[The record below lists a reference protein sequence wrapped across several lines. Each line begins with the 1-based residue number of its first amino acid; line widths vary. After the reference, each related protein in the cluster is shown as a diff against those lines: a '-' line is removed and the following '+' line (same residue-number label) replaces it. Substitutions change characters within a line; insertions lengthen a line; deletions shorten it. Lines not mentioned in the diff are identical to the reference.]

1 MAQPAPRLSALV
13 LSDNTEAVLVNRVLE
28 SHGFRVERAQNAKA
42 AETLC
47 RGERFDLA
55 VYDHSVSGAM
65 ELAGPR
71 CPTSRPRVTVGIL
84 PAAGTAE
91 SVSRR
96 LHFVVRKPF
105 SSDFF
110 ARTVKA
116 AYGPIAAD
124 RRVSFRHQARIAV
137 SSCTVDHH
145 GERRSIS
152 GAQIVNIS
160 QTGMCLQTQEM
171 LPQNAGLELG
181 FAVPQRSIGL
191 QVRGTVMWAHASGR
205 AGVKFAQLKPAD
217 QRNLEDWL
225 DSLLPNPEMFLK
237 AGEARA
243 ILSH

>member
-1 MAQPAPRLSALV
+1 MSQTVQRLSALV
-13 LSDNTEAVLVNRVLE
+13 LSGNTEAVLVNRVLE
-28 SHGFRVERAQNAKA
+28 SHGFRVECAANARA

-55 VYDHSVSGAM
+55 VYDQAVSGAM

-84 PAAGTAE
+84 PATGATE
-91 SVSRR
+91 SVRKR

-105 SSDFF
+105 SSDLF

-124 RRVSFRHQARIAV
+124 RRLSFRHSVRIAV
-137 SSCTVDHH
+137 STCTLNHH
-145 GERRSIS
+145 GEARSVT

-160 QTGMCLQTQEM
+160 QTGMCLQTPEM
-171 LPQNAGLELG
+171 LPQNAGLEIA
-181 FAVPQRSIGL
+181 FAVPQREVAL
-191 QVRGTVMWAHASGR
+191 QVNGTVMWAHASGR
-205 AGVKFAQLKPAD
+205 AGVKFDQLKAPD

-225 DSLLPNPEMFLK
+225 DSLLPNSEAFLK
-237 AGEARA
+237 
-243 ILSH
+243 

>member
-1 MAQPAPRLSALV
+1 MAQAAPHLSALV
-13 LSDNTEAVLVNRVLE
+13 LSGNAEAVLVNRVLE

-55 VYDHSVSGAM
+55 VYDHSVTGAI

-84 PAAGTAE
+84 PPAGASE
-91 SVSRR
+91 GASKR

-105 SSDFF
+105 TSDLF

-124 RRVSFRHQARIAV
+124 RRVSFRHNVRIAV
-137 SSCTVDHH
+137 SSCRLDHH
-145 GERRSIS
+145 GSMRSIS

-160 QTGMCLQTQEM
+160 QTGMCLQSEEM
-171 LPQNAGLELG
+171 LPQNAGLALD
-181 FAVPQRSIGL
+181 FTVPHRQLALHVQGR
-191 QVRGTVMWAHASGR
+191 VMWSHASGR
-205 AGVKFAQLKPAD
+205 AGVKFGQLKPAD
-217 QRNLEDWL
+217 LRNLEDWL
-225 DSLLPNPEMFLK
+225 DSLLPNSEKFLK
-237 AGEARA
+237 AADARQ
-243 ILSH
+243 

>member
-1 MAQPAPRLSALV
+1 MMPQAGTRLSALV
-13 LSDNTEAVLVNRVLE
+13 VSGNAEAVLVNRVLE
-28 SHGFRVERAQNAKA
+28 SHGFRVERAANARA

-47 RGERFDLA
+47 RGERFDMA

-84 PAAGTAE
+84 PAAGASE

-105 SSDFF
+105 TSDLF

-124 RRVSFRHQARIAV
+124 RRVSFRHQVGIAA
-137 SSCTVDHH
+137 SSCTLDHL
-145 GERRSIS
+145 GQTRSVS
-152 GAQIVNIS
+152 RAQIVNIS
-160 QTGMCLQTQEM
+160 QTGMCLQTAEM
-171 LPQNAGLELG
+171 LPQNARLQLDCP
-181 FAVPQRSIGL
+181 VPQQEIAL
-191 QVRGTVMWAHASGR
+191 QLKGTVMWAHASGR
-205 AGVKFAQLKPAD
+205 AGVKFSQLNPAD

-225 DSLLPNPEMFLK
+225 DSLLPNSEAFLK
-237 AGEARA
+237 
-243 ILSH
+243 

>member
-1 MAQPAPRLSALV
+1 MAQAAPHLSALV
-13 LSDNTEAVLVNRVLE
+13 LSGNAEAVLVNRVLE

-55 VYDHSVSGAM
+55 VYDQSVSGAM

-71 CPTSRPRVTVGIL
+71 CPASRPRVTVGIL
-84 PAAGTAE
+84 PAASGLE
-91 SVSRR
+91 SESKR

-105 SSDFF
+105 TSDLF

-124 RRVSFRHQARIAV
+124 RRVSFRHQVRIAV
-137 SSCTVDHH
+137 SSCTLDHQ
-145 GERRSIS
+145 GSMRSVS

-160 QTGMCLQTQEM
+160 QTGMCLQSTEM
-171 LPQNAGLELG
+171 LPQNAGVELD
-181 FAVPQRSIGL
+181 FAVPQKHILL
-191 QVRGTVMWAHASGR
+191 QVKGTVMWSHSSGR
-205 AGVKFAQLKPAD
+205 AGVRFSQLKSAD

-225 DSLLPNPEMFLK
+225 DSLLPNSEAFLK
-237 AGEARA
+237 AEAPQ
-243 ILSH
+243 